1 MLEVLLGAGLRYR
14 KQFEGEAELQTVA
27 DMVESEGYGTN
38 IVRDEEHSLVE
49 LQVNT
54 MADALTTHV
63 VVRHEF
69 VDGPEYRELVG
80 LTKELADLGDAPYI
94 VADDKGGESTLK
106 SREELLNHLMTA
118 ARKGIHIQR
127 YKGLGEMNADQL
139 WETTMNPETRRMVRV
154 TIEDEVA
161 ADEIFTVLM
170 GNQVEPRR
178 EFIQAH
184 AHEVENLDV

>member
-1 MLEVLLGAGLRYR
+1 MARTSCG
-14 KQFEGEAELQTVA
+14 
-27 DMVESEGYGTN
+27 MTN
-38 IVRDEEHSLVE
+38 TACFE

-69 VDGPEYRELVG
+69 VDGPDYRELVG
-80 LTKELADLGDAPYI
+80 LTKELADLGEAPYI
-94 VADDKGGESTLK
+94 VADGKSGESTLK
-106 SREELLNHLMTA
+106 SHEELLNHLMTV

-127 YKGLGEMNADQL
+127 YKGLGEMNAEQL

-161 ADEIFTVLM
+161 ADQIFTVLM

-178 EFIQAH
+178 EFIQTH

>member
-1 MLEVLLGAGLRYR
+1 V
-14 KQFEGEAELQTVA
+14 FEA
-27 DMVESEGYGTN
+27 DN
-38 IVRDEEHSLVE
+38 IDRLVE
-49 LQVNT
+49 LL
-54 MADALTTHV
+54 D
-63 VVRHEF
+63 E
-69 VDGPEYRELVG
+69 G
-80 LTKELADLGDAPYI
+80 
-94 VADDKGGESTLK
+94 
-106 SREELLNHLMTA
+106 
-118 ARKGIHIQR
+118 ARKGQSIQR

-178 EFIQAH
+178 DFIQKH